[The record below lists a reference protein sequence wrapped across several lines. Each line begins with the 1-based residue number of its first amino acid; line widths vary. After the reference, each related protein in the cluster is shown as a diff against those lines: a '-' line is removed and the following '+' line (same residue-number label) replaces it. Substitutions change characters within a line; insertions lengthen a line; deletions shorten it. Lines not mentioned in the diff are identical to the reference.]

1 MPKDSPMSSRKA
13 VLSYVVKEFDIQ
25 PDYPWSK
32 FPKYAVL
39 RHAGSEKWFGIV
51 MNVPK
56 EKLGLAGE
64 GEVDILDVK
73 CHPGKVGSLRQMEG
87 ILPGYHMNKEHWISV
102 VLDGSVATEHIHELI
117 QDSYELTK

>member
-1 MPKDSPMSSRKA
+1 MPSRKA

-73 CHPGKVGSLRQMEG
+73 CHPDKAGSLRQMEG

>member
-1 MPKDSPMSSRKA
+1 MSSRKA
-13 VLSYVVKEFDIQ
+13 VLSHVAKTFDIQ
-25 PDYPWSK
+25 PDYPWIK

-39 RHAGSEKWFGIV
+39 RHPGSEKWFGIV

-73 CHPGKVGSLRQMEG
+73 CDPDKAGSLRQMEG

-117 QDSYELTK
+117 QDSYELTE

>member
-1 MPKDSPMSSRKA
+1 MSSRKA
-13 VLSYVVKEFDIQ
+13 VLNYVAKAFDIQ
-25 PDYPWSK
+25 PDYLWDK

-56 EKLGLAGE
+56 EKLGLTGE

-73 CHPGKVGSLRQMEG
+73 CHPDKTGSLRQMQG
-87 ILPGYHMNKEHWISV
+87 ILPAYHMNKEHWISV
-102 VLDGSVATEHIHELI
+102 VLDGSVAPEHIHELI
-117 QDSYELTK
+117 QESYALTK